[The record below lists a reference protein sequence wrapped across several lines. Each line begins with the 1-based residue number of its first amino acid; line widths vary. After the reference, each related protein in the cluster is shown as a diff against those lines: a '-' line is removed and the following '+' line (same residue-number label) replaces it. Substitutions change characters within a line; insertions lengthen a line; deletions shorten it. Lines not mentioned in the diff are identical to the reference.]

1 MIKPIIEESSNFHIY
16 VTGMNMNQ
24 DSTNETL
31 LLFACLRVKK
41 TVISFSLAAWKYSH
55 CKKIWN

>member
-41 TVISFSLAAWKYSH
+41 TVISFSLAA
-55 CKKIWN
+55 